1 VEDERENAA
10 AHLGCQPAAPAASE
24 TYLYADSTGTMQ
36 RIRLTPT
43 YATLRLMLEHQL

>member
-1 VEDERENAA
+1 LRISGAN
-10 AHLGCQPAAPAASE
+10 LLRQRASE